1 MIVREMKCGMCG
13 RRFEVEV
20 LDRDDPKEKHVPG
33 YPVRCPNCNS
43 TLVEKVRDLRRVTRR
58 AS

>member
-13 RRFEVEV
+13 RRFELEV

-33 YPVRCPNCNS
+33 YPVRCPECHS
-43 TLVEKVRDLRRVTRR
+43 TVVEKVRDIRRVTRW

>member
-33 YPVRCPNCNS
+33 YPIRCPECHS
-43 TLVEKVRDLRRVTRR
+43 GVVEKVRDIRRVTRR

>member
-1 MIVREMKCGMCG
+1 MIVQEMKCGMCG

-20 LDRDDPKEKHVPG
+20 LDREDPKEKHVQG

-43 TLVEKVRDLRRVTRR
+43 GMVEKVRDIRRVTRR

>member
-1 MIVREMKCGMCG
+1 MLIREMKCGMCG

-20 LDRDDPKEKHVPG
+20 LDRDDPKEKQVRG
-33 YPVRCPNCNS
+33 YPVRCPDCHSNMI
-43 TLVEKVRDLRRVTRR
+43 EKVRDIRRVTLQ

>member
-1 MIVREMKCGMCG
+1 MIVQEFKCTMCG

-20 LDRDDPKEKHVPG
+20 LDRDDPKERHEPG
-33 YPVRCPNCNS
+33 YPVRCPNCRS
-43 TLVEKVRDLRRVTRR
+43 DMIEKLRDIRRVTRR

>member
-20 LDRDDPKEKHVPG
+20 LDRDDPKEKHVAG
-33 YPVRCPNCNS
+33 YPIRCPNCHS
-43 TLVEKVRDLRRVTRR
+43 DMIERIRDIRRV
-58 AS
+58 S